1 MRAEDSLAYN
11 RNNNLLGL
19 GDQLVCVGM
28 VVVVLDAPGL
38 EWVYERHEHHC
49 PNNVFQ

>member
-1 MRAEDSLAYN
+1 MRAEDPLAYN
-11 RNNNLLGL
+11 RSDKSLVFR
-19 GDQLVCVGM
+19 DQLVCVSM